1 MTQQLL
7 IDTDP
12 GIDDA
17 LAILM
22 AARHPSVQITALTI
36 TAGNV
41 GLDHT
46 LANALKLCEVA
57 GIEAPVYPGARVPLV
72 SEQEDA
78 AHVHGKDGFG
88 DIGYAPASREFAS
101 EHAALAMLRLSHEQ
115 PNALTFVMLGPLTN
129 LALALSLDPT
139 LPQRVPR
146 LVIMGGA
153 VTGHGNIRIPV
164 EFNIGF
170 DPEAARIVF
179 ERWPRFELVDWE
191 ATLRHG
197 LPHAE
202 CDRWFATD
210 NPIAQFYNAIS
221 RNSRR
226 WSADVRGDRWF
237 SADALAMAHVLE
249 PESTQEIA
257 ERAVMVELDGRYTRG
272 MTVVDWADQS
282 KKAANARILMRYD
295 QARFE
300 TLVRQAVN
308 AD

>member
-22 AARHPSVQITALTI
+22 AAKHPKAKIAALTI

-41 GLDHT
+41 GLTHT
-46 LANALKLCEVA
+46 VSNALKLCEIA
-57 GIEAPVYPGARVPLV
+57 GIDAPIYPGAKVPLV
-72 SEQEDA
+72 TEQEDA
-78 AHVHGKDGFG
+78 AHVHGQDGFG
-88 DIGYAPASREFAS
+88 DIGYPPASRQAAT
-101 EHAALAMLRLSHEQ
+101 EHASLAMLRLSREQ

-179 ERWPRFELVDWE
+179 ERWPHFELVDWE

-197 LPHAE
+197 LPHTD
-202 CDRWFATD
+202 CDQWFASA
-210 NPIAQFYNAIS
+210 NPVARFYHDIS
-221 RNSRR
+221 HKSRL
-226 WSADVRGDRWF
+226 WSADCRGDKWF
-237 SADALAMAHVLE
+237 SADALAMAQVLE
-249 PESTQEIA
+249 PESAQETVKQ
-257 ERAVMVELDGRYTRG
+257 AVMVELGGRHTRG
-272 MTVVDWADQS
+272 MTVVDWSNQS
-282 KKAANARILMRYD
+282 KKAANARILMRYE

-300 TLVRQAVN
+300 ALVRQAVG
-308 AD
+308 AA

>member
-1 MTQQLL
+1 MTQKLL

-22 AARHPSVQITALTI
+22 AARHPNVQIAALTI

-41 GLDHT
+41 GLNHT
-46 LANALKLCEVA
+46 VANALKLCEVA
-57 GIEAPVYPGARVPLV
+57 GIHAPIYPGAHLPLV
-72 SEQEDA
+72 TEQEDA
-78 AHVHGKDGFG
+78 AHVHGQDGFG
-88 DIGYAPASREFAS
+88 DIGYTPASRLTAS

-115 PNALTFVMLGPLTN
+115 AHELTFVMLGPLTN
-129 LALALSLDPT
+129 LALALSLDPS

-179 ERWPRFELVDWE
+179 ERWPHFELVDWE
-191 ATLRHG
+191 ATVRHG
-197 LPHAE
+197 LPHAD
-202 CDRWFATD
+202 CDRWFHSD
-210 NPIAQFYNAIS
+210 NPVARFYDDIS

-226 WSADVRGDRWF
+226 WSADCRGDKWF
-237 SADALAMAHVLE
+237 CADALAMAQVLE
-249 PESTQEIA
+249 PEHAKETI
-257 ERAVMVELDGRYTRG
+257 ERAAMVELDGRYTRG
-272 MTVVDWADQS
+272 MTVVDWAGQGE
-282 KKAANARILMRYD
+282 KPANADILMRYD
-295 QARFE
+295 QSRFE
-300 TLVRQAVN
+300 ALVRQAVG